1 MYRVEESIAL
11 LLPAL
16 RNALLYQQA
25 LSAARQDPVTG
36 LGNRMALDE
45 CLARELELHHRHGDP
60 LALVMLEPK
69 RLCTPSRI
77 CSRH

>member
-1 MYRVEESIAL
+1 
-11 LLPAL
+11 L

-25 LSAARQDPVTG
+25 VSAARQDPVTG
-36 LGNRMALDE
+36 VGNRMALDE
-45 CLARELELHHRHGDP
+45 CLARELELHRRHGDP
-60 LALVMLEPK
+60 LALVMLEIEGVPK